1 MTERDFDLGDLA
13 LLLLAGFMAHV
24 RDRLLA
30 DGDPDAAEI
39 VADLVEIADD
49 AVGRRCAG

>member
-1 MTERDFDLGDLA
+1 MDLGDLA

-24 RDRLLA
+24 RDRLLE
-30 DGDPDAAEI
+30 DGYPDAAEV

-49 AVGRRCAG
+49 AVGRRCTG